1 MGRGILGPIKIAITI
16 CRLALSDAYFRF
28 VGVEIKHEIN
38 SVICQ
43 RGIKHEINSELVRA
57 ELDKVNDVWRQTVGI
72 KIGKDSYHMLAK
84 QNAIVDQSQ
93 RCRATKIVTLRS
105 DPINE
110 AKI

>member
-1 MGRGILGPIKIAITI
+1 MPTSDSWEL
-16 CRLALSDAYFRF
+16 RLSMKL
-28 VGVEIKHEIN
+28 I
-38 SVICQ
+38 SVIRQ
-43 RGIKHEINSELVRA
+43 RGIKHKINSELVSA
-57 ELDKVNDVWRQTVGI
+57 GLDKVNDVWRQTLGI

>member
-1 MGRGILGPIKIAITI
+1 M
-16 CRLALSDAYFRF
+16 
-28 VGVEIKHEIN
+28 GVEIKHEIN
-38 SVICQ
+38 SVISQ
-43 RGIKHEINSELVRA
+43 RWIKHKINLKLDSA
-57 ELDKVNDVWRQTVGI
+57 GLDKVNDVWRQTLGI

-93 RCRATKIVTLRS
+93 RCRATKIVTVRS

>member
-1 MGRGILGPIKIAITI
+1 MGVK
-16 CRLALSDAYFRF
+16 
-28 VGVEIKHEIN
+28 IKHEIN
-38 SVICQ
+38 SVISQ
-43 RGIKHEINSELVRA
+43 RGIKHKINLKLDSA
-57 ELDKVNDVWRQTVGI
+57 GLDKVNDVWRQTLGI

>member
-1 MGRGILGPIKIAITI
+1 M
-16 CRLALSDAYFRF
+16 
-28 VGVEIKHEIN
+28 HEIN
-38 SVICQ
+38 L
-43 RGIKHEINSELVRA
+43 ELVRE

-84 QNAIVDQSQ
+84 QNAIMDQSL

-105 DPINE
+105 DPIKQ

>member
-1 MGRGILGPIKIAITI
+1 M
-16 CRLALSDAYFRF
+16 
-28 VGVEIKHEIN
+28 GVEIKHEIN
-38 SVICQ
+38 SVISQC
-43 RGIKHEINSELVRA
+43 GIKHKINSKLDSA
-57 ELDKVNDVWRQTVGI
+57 GLDKVNDVWRQTLGI

>member
-1 MGRGILGPIKIAITI
+1 M
-16 CRLALSDAYFRF
+16 
-28 VGVEIKHEIN
+28 GVEIKHEIN
-38 SVICQ
+38 SVIRQ
-43 RGIKHEINSELVRA
+43 RGIKHKINSELGSA
-57 ELDKVNDVWRQTVGI
+57 GLGKVNDVWRQTVGM

>member
-1 MGRGILGPIKIAITI
+1 M
-16 CRLALSDAYFRF
+16 
-28 VGVEIKHEIN
+28 GVEIKHEIN
-38 SVICQ
+38 SVRRQ
-43 RGIKHEINSELVRA
+43 RGIKHKINSELVSA
-57 ELDKVNDVWRQTVGI
+57 GLDKVNDVWRQTVGM